1 MKCFFIFVLLPLFAS
16 CVPRMSQETTR
27 TPGDEKTLRDYAFI
41 RPRWPNPMKPEEN
54 RTLVNTSVSTAPDG
68 LNRGVHDKSLAD
80 IRNLGFRLDPGPCS
94 IGVRSGKVPYV
105 AYGRLEFTA
114 RKGKVYRFRA
124 RIDPDKGGATST
136 HYWELYE
143 EDTGNVILQKQVQPS
158 YRPVITPQFIAI

>member
-1 MKCFFIFVLLPLFAS
+1 MKHLLLFALVPFFAS
-16 CVPRMSQETTR
+16 CVPRMSMEATR
-27 TPGDEKTLRDYAFI
+27 TPGDEKALTDYAII
-41 RPRWPNPMKPEEN
+41 RPRWPNPMKPEEK
-54 RTLVNTSVSTAPDG
+54 RTLVNTSVSTVPDG
-68 LNRGVHDKSLAD
+68 QNRGVHDKSLAD

-94 IGVRSGKVPYV
+94 IGVKSGKVPYV

-143 EDTGNVILQKQVQPS
+143 EDTGTVILRKQVQPS